1 MYKFQ
6 ALKPRARLLP
16 IVSRRKQGF
25 TLLELLVSIAIVGI
39 LASIL
44 LVAMSRVQLEAKKK
58 RTQQQVNK
66 IDHLLRPLVNDVLS
80 RPLKIQFSTPLPPR
94 PQKPKRNQF
103 TTQSAYDDALAQ
115 YTVNLRLYIE
125 VVNIRRFQI
134 MTFRRELM
142 RLEIPDRKSDVTDT
156 RVEFPDGT
164 TQHPNSRNQQYIAAI
179 LNNMDAFGNPLNW
192 SPQYQDSECLYL
204 ILSTLNDRN
213 VSALDFL
220 LPSEIGDLDKDG
232 MPELLDAFGNPLG
245 FLRWAPGIS
254 ARVGPDGKWGEP
266 GQDDDG
272 NGIIDDAGEFG
283 MGDHK
288 NYRSFSA
295 IQSHNPFLSPDWT
308 DVAGIDPRLSDVNAS
323 NDTFNLLPLICSA
336 GQDGTFGVFGLR
348 ADGDRIPERGQTDTL
363 LNDYLDSFSYRSL
376 NLIYDPFFRHEFTDD
391 LGVPYQFGA
400 FVARPRSGFPKKY
413 YPDNIS
419 NHDIQETQ

>member
-16 IVSRRKQGF
+16 IVSSRKHGF

-66 IDHLLRPLVNDVLS
+66 IDHLLRPLVNDVLN

-103 TTQSAYDDALAQ
+103 ASQSTYDDALAQ
-115 YTVNLRLYIE
+115 YNVNLGLYMNVVRNRRL
-125 VVNIRRFQI
+125 QI
-134 MTFRRELM
+134 LTFRRELM
-142 RLEIPDRKSDVTDT
+142 RLEIPDRMTDVLDSTYVFRDA
-156 RVEFPDGT
+156 R
-164 TQHPNSRNQQYIAAI
+164 QLPNSRNQQYLAAI
-179 LNNMDAFGNPLNW
+179 LNNKDAFGNPLVW
-192 SPQYQDSECLYL
+192 SAQYQDSECLYL

-213 VSALDFL
+213 ISALDFL
-220 LPSEIGDLDKDG
+220 LPSEIGDLDEDG

-245 FLRWAPGIS
+245 FLLWAPGLS
-254 ARVGPDGKWGEP
+254 ARVGPDGKWGLP
-266 GQDDDG
+266 DIDDDG
-272 NGIIDDAGEFG
+272 NGIIDDAGEHG
-283 MGDHK
+283 MGVYNDD
-288 NYRSFSA
+288 YRSFSA

-308 DVAGIDPRLSDVNAS
+308 DVAGIDPRLTNANAS
-323 NDTFNLLPLICSA
+323 DDTFNLLPLICSA

-348 ADGDRIPERGQTDTL
+348 ADGDRIPERGQTFPR
-363 LNDYLDSFSYRSL
+363 LNDYLDSFSYQSP
-376 NLIYDPFFRHEFTDD
+376 NLIYDPFVSHEFTDE

-400 FVARPRSGFPKKY
+400 FVALEDFSKY
-413 YPDNIS
+413 YLDNIS